1 MYKNFRKMLVLY
13 KGSKRPLLISQ
24 ILLFLSV
31 AVNQVVMA
39 LNARLINDGVEAG
52 SIDVV
57 ISTAMWMIGLTL
69 VLTVFSIGNAIYAVM
84 FSEGTANFLRV
95 QTFRQVQTFSFGN
108 LDRFRTGDLLVRLT
122 ADVNN
127 VKSAVL
133 FGVMN
138 LLQAPF
144 TILMVL
150 LITLLLAPRQLP
162 LMIAVM
168 VVVSVVLFSLLRNIQ
183 KLFVIRQKALDVVNN
198 ILQENLSGVR
208 VVKAFVRER
217 YESQRFA
224 QASDKQKDAA
234 LAPAYRIAVFLPT
247 ATALIYTS
255 VVVIYF
261 VMGRE
266 VMLSQTLSLG
276 EVVIFSQLLA
286 AALVPI
292 TMLAFILPYLEA
304 GEASLGRIIEVL
316 SDTPEVQDKPE
327 AQRVDPAEVRGRI
340 VFENASFG
348 YRDKAGQPMGQALQ
362 NINLTIEPGETVG
375 FLGATGSGKSSLV
388 NLIPRFYDVTEGR
401 VTIDG
406 VDVRD
411 IPQKQLHKLVA
422 VALQESV
429 LFTGSVRGN
438 ILMANA
444 QADDDEMQAASQA
457 ADADGFVSAIPEG
470 YDAAVARRGAN
481 FSGGQ
486 RQRLSIARA
495 VAAEPKILI
504 LDDSTSALDMATEAR
519 VQEAV
524 QGMMAQATKLYVA
537 QRISTVLTAD
547 KIVLLEGGRQV
558 GVGKHNDLVQTS
570 PLYRDIC
577 LSQLGMVPELRD
589 ASAPAVSMTGGS
601 QEVQR

>member
-1 MYKNFRKMLVLY
+1 
-13 KGSKRPLLISQ
+13 
-24 ILLFLSV
+24 
-31 AVNQVVMA
+31 
-39 LNARLINDGVEAG
+39 
-52 SIDVV
+52 
-57 ISTAMWMIGLTL
+57 
-69 VLTVFSIGNAIYAVM
+69 
-84 FSEGTANFLRV
+84 
-95 QTFRQVQTFSFGN
+95 
-108 LDRFRTGDLLVRLT
+108 
-122 ADVNN
+122 
-127 VKSAVL
+127 
-133 FGVMN
+133 
-138 LLQAPF
+138 
-144 TILMVL
+144 
-150 LITLLLAPRQLP
+150 
-162 LMIAVM
+162 
-168 VVVSVVLFSLLRNIQ
+168 
-183 KLFVIRQKALDVVNN
+183 
-198 ILQENLSGVR
+198 
-208 VVKAFVRER
+208 
-217 YESQRFA
+217 
-224 QASDKQKDAA
+224 
-234 LAPAYRIAVFLPT
+234 
-247 ATALIYTS
+247 
-255 VVVIYF
+255 
-261 VMGRE
+261 
-266 VMLSQTLSLG
+266 
-276 EVVIFSQLLA
+276 
-286 AALVPI
+286 
-292 TMLAFILPYLEA
+292 
-304 GEASLGRIIEVL
+304 
-316 SDTPEVQDKPE
+316 
-327 AQRVDPAEVRGRI
+327 
-340 VFENASFG
+340 
-348 YRDKAGQPMGQALQ
+348 
-362 NINLTIEPGETVG
+362 VG

-406 VDVRD
+406 IDVRD

-558 GVGKHNDLVQTS
+558 AVGKHNDLVQTS

-577 LSQLGMVPELRD
+577 LSQLGMVPELRENAAD
-589 ASAPAVSMTGGS
+589 AGR